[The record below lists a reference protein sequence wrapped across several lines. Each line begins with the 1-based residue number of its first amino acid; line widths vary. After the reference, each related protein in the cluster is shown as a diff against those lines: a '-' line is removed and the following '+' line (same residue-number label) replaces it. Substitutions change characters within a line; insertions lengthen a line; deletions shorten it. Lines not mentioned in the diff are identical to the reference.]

1 MGLADAGLVQVSIK
15 YSLAKAPK
23 LVEIITAVP
32 EEHRA
37 ALLPQYAPHA
47 GLGARQDVFCS
58 VLPFHTP
65 DLASGINS
73 SVLCRLGSRPSR
85 CGQRRA

>member
-1 MGLADAGLVQVSIK
+1 MKALSEIVAALVHGVRQGSTVSLNTIKREVRASPTRSAAVKMGPADAGLVQVSIK

-37 ALLPQYAPHA
+37 ALLPQ
-47 GLGARQDVFCS
+47 
-58 VLPFHTP
+58 
-65 DLASGINS
+65 
-73 SVLCRLGSRPSR
+73 
-85 CGQRRA
+85 